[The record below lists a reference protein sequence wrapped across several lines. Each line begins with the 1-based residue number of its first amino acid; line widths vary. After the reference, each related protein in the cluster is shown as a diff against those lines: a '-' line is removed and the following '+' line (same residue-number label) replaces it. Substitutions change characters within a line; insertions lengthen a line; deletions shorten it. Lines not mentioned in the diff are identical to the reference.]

1 LHHITNGQQHN
12 TPFQWFPGHVHALI
26 SRLNPHK
33 NFSDY
38 LTLHCTSITTTTSGA
53 NASAHVSDSVA
64 TAASTTPM
72 QGDKDDS
79 QVANHDGSD
88 MTMRASGCSGFI
100 TVLTTKL
107 AQFECCTHVLAHAQA
122 HKKLAPSPGS
132 ATSPF
137 VVMSSTSLK
146 FLES

>member
-1 LHHITNGQQHN
+1 
-12 TPFQWFPGHVHALI
+12 
-26 SRLNPHK
+26 
-33 NFSDY
+33 
-38 LTLHCTSITTTTSGA
+38 
-53 NASAHVSDSVA
+53 
-64 TAASTTPM
+64 M

-88 MTMRASGCSGFI
+88 MTMQALGCSGFQGGFI
-100 TVLTTKL
+100 TALTTKL